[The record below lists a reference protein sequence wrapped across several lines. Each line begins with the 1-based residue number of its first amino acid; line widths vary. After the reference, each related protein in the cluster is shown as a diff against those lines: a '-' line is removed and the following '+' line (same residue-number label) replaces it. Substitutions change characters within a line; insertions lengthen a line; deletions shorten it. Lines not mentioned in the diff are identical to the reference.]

1 MPPDNIDIMAKEF
14 TFILGGNAFAA
25 APVKLERKKIYGW
38 SSLVATD
45 RDGHVCTAAYISP
58 EDSLM
63 IPSGAAK
70 MATVDEDGLIVK
82 KSDLIAFD
90 SEGKALETFPSSF
103 DSPIDLQRTATEE
116 EFLDHEW
123 ASVYQIQNTDLAA
136 SVGGRIFSFPFS
148 YSGGTTLQEGFLMN
162 CPAGLFLFAG
172 SPVDFTPV
180 SLGEEAVIDEAEE
193 ETVDDIDE
201 LDFSMI

>member
-1 MPPDNIDIMAKEF
+1 MAKEF
-14 TFILGGNAFAA
+14 TFILGGTPFSA

-38 SSLVATD
+38 SNLVATD
-45 RDGHVCTAAYISP
+45 RDGRTCTAAYICP

-70 MATVDEDGLIVK
+70 MATVDENGLIVK
-82 KSDLIAFD
+82 KTDLTAFD
-90 SEGKALETFPSSF
+90 ADGKELETFPSSF
-103 DSPIDLQRTATEE
+103 DSPIDLSETATEE

-123 ASVYQIQNTDLAA
+123 SSVYQIQNPDLAA
-136 SVGGRIFSFPFS
+136 RIGNRIYVFPFS
-148 YSGGTTLQEGFLMN
+148 YSGGTSLQDGFLMN

-172 SPVDFTPV
+172 TATDFAPVGL
-180 SLGEEAVIDEAEE
+180 SEEAVIDETEE
-193 ETVDDIDE
+193 DALEDIDE

>member
-1 MPPDNIDIMAKEF
+1 MAKEF
-14 TFILGGNAFAA
+14 TFTLGGNAYAA
-25 APVKLERKKIYGW
+25 APVKLERKKVYGW

-63 IPSGAAK
+63 IPSGATK
-70 MATVDEDGLIVK
+70 MATVDENGLIVK

-90 SEGKALETFPSSF
+90 AEGKVLETVPSSF
-103 DSPIDLQRTATEE
+103 DSPIDLSRTATEE

-123 ASVYQIQNTDLAA
+123 ASVYQIQSPDLAA
-136 SVGGRIFSFPFS
+136 AIGSRIFTFPFS
-148 YSGGTTLQEGFLMN
+148 YSGGTTHQDGFLLN

-193 ETVDDIDE
+193 EVVDDIDE

>member
-1 MPPDNIDIMAKEF
+1 MAKEL
-14 TFILGGNAFAA
+14 TFNLGGNAFAA
-25 APVKLERKKIYGW
+25 APVKLDRKKLYGW

-45 RDGHVCTAAYISP
+45 RDGRICTTAYISP

-70 MATVDEDGLIVK
+70 LATVDEKGLIVK
-82 KSDLIAFD
+82 KSDLVAFD
-90 SEGKALETFPSSF
+90 ADGKALESYPSSF
-103 DSPIDLQRTATEE
+103 GAPIELSQTATEE
-116 EFLDHEW
+116 QFLDHEW
-123 ASVYQIQNTDLAA
+123 ASVYQIQNPELATA
-136 SVGGRIFSFPFS
+136 VGNKIFTFPFS

-172 SPVDFTPV
+172 TPVDFTPV
-180 SLGEEAVIDEAEE
+180 SLAEEAVIDECEE
-193 ETVDDIDE
+193 ETVEDIDE

>member
-1 MPPDNIDIMAKEF
+1 MAKEF
-14 TFILGGNAFAA
+14 TFILGGNAYAA

-45 RDGHVCTAAYISP
+45 RDGHICTAAYISP

-63 IPSGAAK
+63 IPAGAAK
-70 MATVDEDGLIVK
+70 MATVDENGAIVK
-82 KSDLIAFD
+82 KSDLVAFD
-90 SEGKALETFPSSF
+90 TDGKELESFPSSF
-103 DSPIDLQRTATEE
+103 DSPIDLHQTATEE

-123 ASVYQIQNTDLAA
+123 ASVYQIQSPDLATA
-136 SVGGRIFSFPFS
+136 VGNRIFTFPFS
-148 YSGGTTLQEGFLMN
+148 YSGGTSLQEGFLMN

-172 SPVDFTPV
+172 VPVDFTPV

-193 ETVDDIDE
+193 EVVDDIDE

>member
-1 MPPDNIDIMAKEF
+1 MAKEF
-14 TFILGGNAFAA
+14 TFILGGAPFSA
-25 APVKLERKKIYGW
+25 APVKLERKKLYGW

-45 RDGHVCTAAYISP
+45 RDGRICTAAYISP

-70 MATVDEDGLIVK
+70 LAIVDEKGLIVK

-90 SEGKALETFPSSF
+90 AEGKALENYPSSF
-103 DSPIDLQRTATEE
+103 DAPIELMQTATEE
-116 EFLDHEW
+116 QFLDHEW
-123 ASVYQIQNTDLAA
+123 ASVYQIQNTELASA
-136 SVGGRIFSFPFS
+136 VGTRIFTFPFS
-148 YSGGTTLQEGFLMN
+148 YSGGTTLQDGFLMN

-172 SPVDFTPV
+172 TAVDFAPV
-180 SLGEEAVIDEAEE
+180 SLAEEAVIDECEE
-193 ETVDDIDE
+193 EVMDDIDE